1 VYLQGGS
8 SVRFDVSH
16 AKTAFYAACNAI
28 FLHSSGVNEIA
39 LLHLLETYSLSVLM
53 YGTPALN
60 LTNRQVSELNACWN
74 NVIRR
79 LFGYHKWE
87 SLGAV
92 LLWLGRLN
100 VRHLIQ
106 LRKATFY
113 RHLLQS
119 SDVGLLRHN
128 MFLLF
133 LLNNYDDDCILQTLF
148 CSKSDAIK
156 TVWTAFEN
164 YVL

>member
-1 VYLQGGS
+1 M
-8 SVRFDVSH
+8 
-16 AKTAFYAACNAI
+16 YA
-28 FLHSSGVNEIA
+28 
-39 LLHLLETYSLSVLM
+39 
-53 YGTPALN
+53 TPALN

-87 SLGAV
+87 SVSTV
-92 LLWLGRLN
+92 LLGLGRLN
-100 VRHLIQ
+100 IRHLIQ

-113 RHLLQS
+113 RHLLQN

-128 MFLLF
+128 VFLVY
-133 LLNNYDDDCILQTLF
+133 LLNNYNDDCILQTLF

-156 TVWTAFEN
+156 SIWTAVEN
-164 YVL
+164 YVLWHVCLYCNCTCFYPLYIVCISVCLAAFFGE